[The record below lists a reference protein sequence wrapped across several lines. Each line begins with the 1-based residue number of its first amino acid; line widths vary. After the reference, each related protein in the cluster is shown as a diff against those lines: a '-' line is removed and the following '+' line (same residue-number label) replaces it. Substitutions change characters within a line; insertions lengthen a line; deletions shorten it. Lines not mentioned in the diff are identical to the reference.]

1 MPQPMLTQVHV
12 DRPLTNISVAYLQD
26 DNDYIADKVFPVVPV
41 QKQSDRYF
49 VYNRGDFF
57 RDVAEVRAPGTE
69 SAGGGYN
76 LDNTPSY
83 FCDVYAY
90 HKDVDPQV
98 RANSDQPLDAD
109 RDATIWVTQIL
120 AIKRE
125 VVFLAKYFTTGVWT
139 GTSTGTDIGV
149 GTGVTTAWD
158 AANSTPIEDIELQ
171 QFAIKKLT
179 AKWANRLVLG
189 TNVYK
194 ALKNH
199 DEFLQRIKYT
209 QRGVVTPDIIAS
221 VLAPPNQPESSDN
234 GDFQVLVAAASYNT
248 AAEGQTDTMSF
259 MADAKDALLAYA
271 NPNPSIMQPS
281 AGYVFTWVPIGGYLA
296 RIKQIPMPWLG
307 TDANGQP
314 TTRIEGEMTLA
325 CKAVATD
332 AGAYFNNVTS

>member
-1 MPQPMLTQVHV
+1 MAQPMLTQVHV

-57 RDVAEVRAPGTE
+57 RDVAQLRAPGAE

-83 FCDVYAY
+83 YCDVYAY

-98 RANSDQPLDAD
+98 RANSDTPLDAD

-120 AIKRE
+120 AIRRE
-125 VVFLAKYFTTGVWT
+125 VQFLSKFFTTGVWT
-139 GTSTGTDIGV
+139 GSSTGADITP
-149 GTGVTTAWD
+149 GTLWD
-158 AANSTPIEDIELQ
+158 AANSTPIEDIEKE
-171 QFAIKKLT
+171 QFNIKKLT
-179 AKWANRLVLG
+179 GKWANRLVLG

-221 VLAPPNQPESSDN
+221 VLAPPNQPEAASS
-234 GDFQVLVAAASYNT
+234 GEFQVLVAAAVYNT
-248 AAEGQTDTMSF
+248 AAEGQTDSMAF
-259 MADAKDALLAYA
+259 AADAKDALLCYS
-271 NPNPSIMQPS
+271 NPTPAILQPS
-281 AGYVFTWVPIGGYLA
+281 AGYVFTWTPIGGYVA
-296 RIKQIPMPWLG
+296 RIRQIPMPWLG
-307 TDANGQP
+307 VDQNGQP
-314 TTRIEGEMTLA
+314 TIRIEGEMTMA
-325 CKAVATD
+325 MKAVASD
-332 AGAYFNNVTS
+332 CGAYFNNATA